1 MGISCGR
8 AGGLHHL
15 RPLHDGQVQAVHV
28 HQEEEE
34 DIEGKKEKYYY
45 KREEG

>member
-1 MGISCGR
+1 MGGGRGR
-8 AGGLHHL
+8 ACRPHHL

-34 DIEGKKEKYYY
+34 DIEGKEEKCDCE
-45 KREEG
+45 REEG